1 MVDNTPNTTL
11 TFPINLS
18 DSLTNESG
26 ISEATVT
33 LTITGLS
40 MQEFEVDN
48 IELINIPEGYSA
60 DLVTQSRV
68 VLVRGTQEEL
78 DQLFQSQIQ
87 IVADL
92 SQLSSTGVGRQT
104 VPATVNVTGGGSA
117 GAVGRYSVVVN
128 LTRE

>member
-1 MVDNTPNTTL
+1 M
-11 TFPINLS
+11 
-18 DSLTNESG
+18 
-26 ISEATVT
+26 
-33 LTITGLS
+33 
-40 MQEFEVDN
+40 DN